1 MVDLSICVW
10 LSCSVYYT
18 GGVLESLRESYI
30 YGASDSA
37 KVITAWSCLDVNR
50 LPSAMS
56 TCTLRYLRT
65 GVRRASILRVLID

>member
-1 MVDLSICVW
+1 MADLSICVW
-10 LSCSVYYT
+10 LSCSAYYT

-37 KVITAWSCLDVNR
+37 KVTAWSCLDVNR
-50 LPSAMS
+50 LPSATS

-65 GVRRASILRVLID
+65 GVRRASILHVLID